1 MARPRRRKSI
11 ASKVG
16 ETVADP
22 ASLYEVLLPQEYGV
36 PPADDNKVARVTVSV
51 HPGLLRY
58 VDDYVESHPETN
70 RSAVL
75 EQALELWIRWMQIE
89 NDRRIYAPHEET
101 DEEAFW
107 KQLQTEA
114 AKFIW
119 P

>member
-22 ASLYEVLLPQEYGV
+22 VSLYSSFGILPPE
-36 PPADDNKVARVTVSV
+36 DNGNAVRVTVSV
-51 HPGLLRY
+51 HPGLIRY
-58 VDDYVESHPETN
+58 IDDYVEQHPETN
-70 RSAVL
+70 RSAVF
-75 EQALELWIRWMQIE
+75 EQAIELWIHWMQS
-89 NDRRIYAPHEET
+89 ET
-101 DEEAFW
+101 YKRYYSSHKETQEEADW
-107 KQLQTEA
+107 RAIQTEA

>member
-22 ASLYEVLLPQEYGV
+22 ASLYEAILPREYGV
-36 PPADDNKVARVTVSV
+36 PPSDDNNAARVTVSV
-51 HPGLLRY
+51 HPGLLRFI
-58 VDDYVESHPETN
+58 DDYVEWHPETN
-70 RSAVL
+70 RSAIFD
-75 EQALELWIRWMQIE
+75 QALELWVRWTQAE
-89 NDRRIYAPHEET
+89 NDKRVAARKKT
-101 DEEAFW
+101 KQEEAW
-107 KQLQTEA
+107 SEITTEA